1 MTFRTFSIEEP
12 TPSSFFWTSSSTCFV
27 WALMSPSKWAPTPAM
42 KTRPP
47 YEVTPLKSGVFSG
60 FLPSFQCTFFTGLL
74 PSSWARAVFAATVAP
89 SAAEAP
95 ARNALRF
102 VFAIVTSCCMRPS
115 VASPVVR

>member
-1 MTFRTFSIEEP
+1 M
-12 TPSSFFWTSSSTCFV
+12 
-27 WALMSPSKWAPTPAM
+27 WAVMSPSKCAPTPET

-60 FLPSFQCTFFTGLL
+60 RLPSFQCTFFTGL
-74 PSSWARAVFAATVAP
+74 PVSWARAALAVTVAP

-102 VFAIVTSCCMRPS
+102 VFAIATSCIRPS
-115 VASPVVR
+115 GRRPCCGSPSAGPPSRGARAR